1 MRSRLSRTG
10 VGCYRCRDIG
20 HVQRVIVQ
28 RLGLVRV
35 VPRGAGATHSNNFY
49 KTKDGKYI
57 SIACAAEPWFY
68 ANLCKALGCEEFIR
82 YQTDPEKAQEIKAF
96 FEQKFLTKTRDEWF
110 DILFPLDIPV
120 GKAYSLD
127 ELASD
132 PQLAHRQMIVEID
145 HPVEGKIK
153 QAGISIKLSE
163 TPGKIRRL
171 GQALGENT
179 EEVLGEMGYS
189 REEIEKLRKE
199 GVVGTGEKP
208 AW

>member
-1 MRSRLSRTG
+1 VKTGRGQLVDISMTDVVVSLLSLYLG
-10 VGCYRCRDIG
+10 G
-20 HVQRVIVQ
+20 HFQH
-28 RLGLVRV
+28 
-35 VPRGAGATHSNNFY
+35 GARQEDRISAGTTHSNNFY

-68 ANLCKALGCEEFIR
+68 ANLCKALGCEEFIP
-82 YQTDPEKAQEIKAF
+82 YQTDLEKAPEIKAF
-96 FEQKFLTKTRDEWF
+96 FEQKFFSKTRDEWF
-110 DILFPLDIPV
+110 NILSQLDIPV

-163 TPGKIRRL
+163 TPGRIRRL

-179 EEVLGEMGYS
+179 EEVLREVGYS
-189 REEIEKLRKE
+189 GEEIEKLRKE
-199 GVVGTGEKP
+199 GVVGTGSSS
-208 AW
+208 